1 MDDGRIKETIVP
13 MQPDIR
19 IGFRPTRSERA
30 PQNIPVRASASE
42 NAICRVAEPIALTS
56 IFPYSWVMVKDFHMD
71 DGNNAYPGHD
81 IPSRKSCAVGK
92 LSDDECDLVCGVN
105 AIVLQKLWH

>member
-1 MDDGRIKETIVP
+1 
-13 MQPDIR
+13 
-19 IGFRPTRSERA
+19 
-30 PQNIPVRASASE
+30 VR
-42 NAICRVAEPIALTS
+42 ICRVAEPIALTS

-71 DGNNAYPGHD
+71 DGNNASFNTDPGHD

-105 AIVLQKLWH
+105 AIVSEELWH